1 MSRIILHVG
10 SHKTA
15 TTHIQD
21 LFFHNRKLLARHGI
35 IYPRIGAMRAHH
47 GLASGWIK
55 LPERYRLCNPQGAW
69 MRIAKSWAATDKTVF
84 ISSEEF
90 SRLYPARVNMVQ
102 LRDLLGGF
110 DDVTVLCCLR
120 NQAGFLQSVY
130 QQISDE
136 RNPGHWPQFFN
147 QALERR
153 VVDGLSFDYNLL
165 YDHLR
170 TGFAPGEI
178 QLMSYDHGCRAHG
191 GIVQNLLATLDLPV
205 LGAELVP
212 CGDARAN
219 VSPPPLAS
227 LVANMIAA
235 PGVAPPALMARV
247 LRQIELS
254 VPEAR
259 SATLFSRA
267 ELAQLR
273 RTVRNWNRRLHARVP
288 GGFEFGPMP
297 GPGPHI
303 FRGRL
308 DARFWMDLCR
318 NLAMAPG

>member
-1 MSRIILHVG
+1 MSRIILHIG
-10 SHKTA
+10 THKTA

-21 LFFHNRKLLARHGI
+21 LLFHNRKLLARHGI
-35 IYPRIGAMRAHH
+35 IYPRIGVMRAHH

-55 LPERYRLCNPQGAW
+55 LPERYRLRNPQGAW
-69 MRIAKSWAATDKTVF
+69 TRIVKTWAATDKTIF
-84 ISSEEF
+84 ISSEEL
-90 SRLYPARVNMVQ
+90 SRLYPARVNMAQ
-102 LRDLLGGF
+102 LRDIVSGF
-110 DDVTVLCCLR
+110 DDITVLCCLR

-136 RNPGHWPQFFN
+136 RNPGRWPQFLN

-153 VVDGLSFDYNLL
+153 VVDGLSLDYNLL

-178 QLMSYDHGCRAHG
+178 QLVSYDLARSSAG
-191 GIVQNLLATLDLPV
+191 GIVQNLIETLDLPV
-205 LGAELVP
+205 QSAELVP
-212 CGDARAN
+212 CGPDRAN

-235 PGVAPPALMARV
+235 PGVAPPALVTRV
-247 LRQIELS
+247 LRQIEQS
-254 VPEAR
+254 VPEAG

-273 RTVRNWNRRLHARVP
+273 RTVRPWNRRLHARVP
-288 GGFEFGPMP
+288 DGFEFGPMP
-297 GPGPHI
+297 GPGPRI

-308 DARFWMDLCR
+308 ETQFWMDLCR
-318 NLAMAPG
+318 DLALAPG

>member
-10 SHKTA
+10 THKTA
-15 TTHIQD
+15 TTHIQN
-21 LFFHNRKLLARHGI
+21 LFYHNRKLLVRYGI
-35 IYPRIGAMRAHH
+35 IYPRIGAIHGHH
-47 GLASGWIK
+47 GLVSGWIN
-55 LPERYRLCNPQGAW
+55 LPERYRLRNPHGAW
-69 MRIAKSWAATDKTVF
+69 TRIAKSWAASDKTVF
-84 ISSEEF
+84 ISSEEL
-90 SRLYPARVNMVQ
+90 SRLYPARVNMAQ
-102 LRDLLGGF
+102 LRDMLRGF
-110 DDVTVLCCLR
+110 DDITVLCCLR

-136 RNPGHWPQFFN
+136 RNPGRWPQFFN

-178 QLMSYDHGCRAHG
+178 RLMSYDHALAAPGGFVQTLIRA
-191 GIVQNLLATLDLPV
+191 
-205 LGAELVP
+205 AELP
-212 CGDARAN
+212 LQGNQLSACKGGRAN

-235 PGVAPPALMARV
+235 PRTAPPALIAQV
-247 LRQIELS
+247 LRQIEQS
-254 VPEAR
+254 VPEAS
-259 SATLFSRA
+259 SATLFSRK
-267 ELAQLR
+267 ELARLR
-273 RTVRNWNRRLHARVP
+273 RTVRPWNRRLSARVP

-297 GPGPHI
+297 GPGPCL

-308 DARFWMDLCR
+308 DARFWMGLCR
-318 NLAMAPG
+318 DLAVAQG